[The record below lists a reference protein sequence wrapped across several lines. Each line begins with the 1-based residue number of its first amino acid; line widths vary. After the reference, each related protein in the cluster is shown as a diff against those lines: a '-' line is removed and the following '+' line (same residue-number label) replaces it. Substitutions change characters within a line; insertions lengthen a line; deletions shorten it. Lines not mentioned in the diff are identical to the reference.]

1 MNVDDNIT
9 YLLILQSKT
18 YNVYITD
25 ITDTYVRRMMNL
37 ETMSVRYCLL

>member
-1 MNVDDNIT
+1 MNVDDNFK

-25 ITDTYVRRMMNL
+25 TYVRRMMNL
-37 ETMSVRYCLL
+37 DTMSVRYCLL